1 MSVTYSCKY
10 SFPRISIALSSLMVA
25 SLANRS
31 LTSISFAVT
40 LPARIS
46 LPVMVWAAIC
56 AAVMDFATM
65 TVPLM

>member
-1 MSVTYSCKY
+1 MSM
-10 SFPRISIALSSLMVA
+10 ALSAFTVA
-25 SLANRS
+25 SSANRS
-31 LTSISFAVT
+31 LTLISFAVT

-46 LPVMVWAAIC
+46 LPVMLCAAIC